1 MDMPISEAPARSPWQ
16 RGVAVA
22 KTVLLWIGGVLFLLT
37 AGGHQLQFPESKA
50 FIGLVVAGLALLPP
64 SRAILSRLISLTPS
78 RAALI
83 VLLIGGIGLVM
94 MGMDDGKKKDA
105 EAQAKGYA
113 SQFDVTRA
121 QSLGFAS
128 PADLAAHD
136 AKLKAEAD
144 AAALKAKAEADAA
157 VLKAKAEADAAA
169 ARAAADAA
177 EAKRKQDEQA
187 ERERIAAAEAER
199 KKDADCKTD
208 LQCWGDKHS
217 IKASFACRPYVER
230 LAKYQFEWTDGWLD
244 TKFSRFRWKNKA
256 KGQVTYVGDKIK
268 FQNGFGAWQY
278 ATYTCDYDPVA
289 DVVLNMDAAPG
300 RMPE

>member
-1 MDMPISEAPARSPWQ
+1 MQARHRGIAVDVPVSEVPARSTWQ
-16 RGVAVA
+16 RGVATA
-22 KTVLLWIGGVLFLLT
+22 KTALLWMGGVLFLLT
-37 AGGHQLQFPESKA
+37 AGGHQLQYPESKA
-50 FIGLVVAGLALLPP
+50 FIGLVIGGLALLPP
-64 SRAILSRLISLTPS
+64 SRAILSRLFSLTPS
-78 RAALI
+78 RTAMV
-83 VLLIGGIGLVM
+83 VLLIGGMGLVM
-94 MGMDDGKKKDA
+94 MGMDEGKKKDA

-113 SQFDVTRA
+113 SNADLTRA
-121 QSLGFAS
+121 QSLGFTS

-136 AKLKAEAD
+136 TKVKAEAE

-157 VLKAKAEADAAA
+157 AAKAAAE
-169 ARAAADAA
+169 AA

-187 ERERIAAAEAER
+187 ERERVAAAEAER

-244 TKFSRFRWKNKA
+244 TKFSRYRWKNKS

-268 FQNGFGAWQY
+268 FQNGFGAWQF

-289 DVVLNMDAAPG
+289 DVVLNVDATAG
-300 RMPE
+300 RLPE

>member
-1 MDMPISEAPARSPWQ
+1 MAIVKAA
-16 RGVAVA
+16 
-22 KTVLLWIGGVLFLLT
+22 LLWMGGILFLLT
-37 AGGHQLQFPESKA
+37 AGGHQLQFPGSKA
-50 FIGLVVAGLALLPP
+50 YVGLIVAALVLLPP
-64 SRAILSRLISLTPS
+64 SRDILSRMFTLTAS
-78 RAALI
+78 RTALI
-83 VLLIGGIGLVM
+83 VLLIGGAGLAM
-94 MGMDDGKKKDA
+94 MGSDETGKKDA

-113 SQFDVTRA
+113 SNADLTRA

-244 TKFSRFRWKNKA
+244 TKFSHFRWKNKA

-268 FQNGFGAWQY
+268 FQNGFGAWQF

-289 DVVLNMDAAPG
+289 DVVLNVDAAPG

>member
-64 SRAILSRLISLTPS
+64 SRAILSRLISLTLS
-78 RAALI
+78 RTALI

-136 AKLKAEAD
+136 AKL
-144 AAALKAKAEADAA
+144 
-157 VLKAKAEADAAA
+157 KAEADAAA